1 MKAIIRPGYDCP
13 ETKVLIIGTKKK
25 TIQTR
30 ISVKEMIIKKEDP
43 TFGKMQNIKR
53 RFFALRNGDIAAV
66 LRKSGSPYRI
76 IFGLQ
81 LPQIVEV
88 ASATGTDAEMAE
100 SLWANDSTRE
110 SRLMAPM
117 VADRESFTPAGAKRW
132 IASLMSVEETDI
144 LCHRL
149 LRNLPF
155 ASELVEEFS
164 ADGNDEMRRYLAL
177 RLARN
182 LVYAQPRLAEKV
194 AREELARNA
203 AMTKRLAAETLDE
216 AEFILDGEENK

>member
-1 MKAIIRPGYDCP
+1 MPGYDCP
-13 ETKVLIIGTKKK
+13 EIKTLIIGTKEK

-30 ISVKEMIIKKEDP
+30 ISVKEMIIEKEDP
-43 TFGKMQNIKR
+43 TFGKMQNVKR

-76 IFGLQ
+76 VFGLQ

-117 VADRESFTPAGAKRW
+117 IADRESFTPADAKRW

-149 LRNLPF
+149 LRHLSF
-155 ASELVEEFS
+155 APELVDEFA
-164 ADGNDEMRRYLAL
+164 ADGNDDMRRYLAL

-182 LVYAQPRLAEKV
+182 LVYTRPELAHKV
-194 AREELARNA
+194 AGKELARNA
-203 AMTKRLAAETLDE
+203 DMTKRLAAETLDE
-216 AEFILDGEENK
+216 ADFVLEGE

>member
-1 MKAIIRPGYDCP
+1 MKAIIKPSYDCTA
-13 ETKVLIIGTKKK
+13 TKTLIIWAKEK

-30 ISVKEMIIKKEDP
+30 ISVKEMIIEKEDP

-53 RFFALRNGDIAAV
+53 RFFALRNGDIATV

-100 SLWANDSTRE
+100 ILWANDSTRE

-117 VADRESFTPAGAKRW
+117 VADRTEFSPADAKRW

-149 LRNLPF
+149 LRHLSF
-155 ASELVEEFS
+155 ASELVEEFA
-164 ADGNDEMRRYLAL
+164 ADGNDDMRRYLAL

-182 LVYAQPRLAEKV
+182 LVYTRPELARKV
-194 AREELARNA
+194 AGEELARNA
-203 AMTKRLAAETLDE
+203 DMTKRLAAETLDE
-216 AEFILDGEENK
+216 ADFVLEDE

>member
-1 MKAIIRPGYDCP
+1 
-13 ETKVLIIGTKKK
+13 
-25 TIQTR
+25 
-30 ISVKEMIIKKEDP
+30 MIIEKEDP
-43 TFGKMQNIKR
+43 TFGKMQNVKR

-100 SLWANDSTRE
+100 RLWANDSTRE

-117 VADRESFTPAGAKRW
+117 VADRTEFSPADAKRW

-149 LRNLPF
+149 LRHLSF
-155 ASELVEEFS
+155 APELVEEFA
-164 ADGNDEMRRYLAL
+164 ADGNDDMRRYLAL

-182 LVYAQPRLAEKV
+182 LVYTRPELARKV
-194 AREELARNA
+194 AGEELARNA
-203 AMTKRLAAETLDE
+203 DMTKRLAAETLDE
-216 AEFILDGEENK
+216 ADFVLEGE

>member
-1 MKAIIRPGYDCP
+1 
-13 ETKVLIIGTKKK
+13 
-25 TIQTR
+25 
-30 ISVKEMIIKKEDP
+30 MIIEKEDP
-43 TFGKMQNIKR
+43 TFGKMQNVKR

-100 SLWANDSTRE
+100 RLWANDSTRE

-117 VADRESFTPAGAKRW
+117 VADRTEFSPAYAKRW

-149 LRNLPF
+149 LRHLSF
-155 ASELVEEFS
+155 APELVEEFA
-164 ADGNDEMRRYLAL
+164 ADGNDDMRRYLAL

-182 LVYAQPRLAEKV
+182 LVYNSPELARKV
-194 AREELARNA
+194 AGEELARNA
-203 AMTKRLAAETLDE
+203 NMTKRLAAETLDE
-216 AEFILDGEENK
+216 ADFVLEGE

>member
-1 MKAIIRPGYDCP
+1 MKAIIKPSYDCTA
-13 ETKVLIIGTKKK
+13 TKTLIIWAKEK

-30 ISVKEMIIKKEDP
+30 ISVKEMIIEKEDP

-100 SLWANDSTRE
+100 RLWANDSTRE

-117 VADRESFTPAGAKRW
+117 VADRTEFSPADAKRW

-149 LRNLPF
+149 LRHLSF
-155 ASELVEEFS
+155 APELVEEFA
-164 ADGNDEMRRYLAL
+164 ADGNDDMRRYLAL

-182 LVYAQPRLAEKV
+182 LVYTRPELARKV
-194 AREELARNA
+194 AGEELARNA
-203 AMTKRLAAETLDE
+203 DMTKRLAAETLDE
-216 AEFILDGEENK
+216 ADFVLEGE

>member
-1 MKAIIRPGYDCP
+1 MKAIIKQSYDCTA
-13 ETKVLIIGTKKK
+13 TKTLIIWAKEK

-30 ISVKEMIIKKEDP
+30 ISVKEMIIEKEDP

-88 ASATGTDAEMAE
+88 ASATGADAEMAE

-117 VADRESFTPAGAKRW
+117 VADRTEFSPADAKRW

-149 LRNLPF
+149 LRHLPF
-155 ASELVEEFS
+155 ATELVEEFS
-164 ADGNDEMRRYLAL
+164 ADGNDDMRRYLAL

-182 LVYAQPRLAEKV
+182 LVYTRPELARKV
-194 AREELARNA
+194 AGEELARNA
-203 AMTKRLAAETLDE
+203 DMTKRLAAETLDE
-216 AEFILDGEENK
+216 ADFVLEDE